1 MRFGEIFYNDVK
13 DLQSFNF
20 TFKFVILATCPDSS
34 HVEIT
39 LQASSFESFF
49 FFFEDL
55 HMWIILLAANARK
68 LYFHTL
74 LFKSAQCMS
83 DCWILN
89 SFAIAKL

>member
-1 MRFGEIFYNDVK
+1 MRFGEFFYNDVK

-20 TFKFVILATCPDSS
+20 TFKFVILATCSDSS
-34 HVEIT
+34 NVEIT

-49 FFFEDL
+49 FFFFIFEVL

-74 LFKSAQCMS
+74 LFKSVQCMS
-83 DCWILN
+83 DC
-89 SFAIAKL
+89 